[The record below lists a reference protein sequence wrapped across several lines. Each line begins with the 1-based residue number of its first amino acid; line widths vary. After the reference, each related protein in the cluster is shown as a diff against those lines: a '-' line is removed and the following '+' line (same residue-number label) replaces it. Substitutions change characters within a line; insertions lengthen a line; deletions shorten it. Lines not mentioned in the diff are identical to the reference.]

1 MADVNNQDIAGL
13 HARLNRFLRE
23 AHKSAS
29 SGLSAITTPDMARFK
44 SYLNAVTVYQTW
56 VVGQPE
62 LDLPETHPRV
72 YTLEA
77 NPAITDVNN
86 EAVNDFLRMLENT
99 RDELTN
105 AASARRAAG
114 LSGFDSQRLT
124 DNVTKAMSFLVDY
137 VEPITPLDLPETSPD
152 AVSSGSGT
160 TGI

>member
-1 MADVNNQDIAGL
+1 MEVNNQDIAGL

-23 AHKSAS
+23 VYKSAS
-29 SGLSAITTPDMARFK
+29 SSLAAITTPDMTRFK

-72 YTLEA
+72 YTLESD
-77 NPAITDVNN
+77 PTITDVNN

-99 RDELTN
+99 RGELVN

-114 LSGFDSQRLT
+114 LSQADSQRLT
-124 DNVTKAMSFLVDY
+124 NNITKATSFLVDY
-137 VEPITPLDLPETSPD
+137 VEPITPLDLPETSPA
-152 AVSSGSGT
+152 AVSSGAGT

>member
-29 SGLSAITTPDMARFK
+29 SGLNTITTPDMARFK
-44 SYLNAVTVYQTW
+44 SYLNAVTVYHTW

-62 LDLPETHPRV
+62 LDLPETHPRT

-77 NPAITDVNN
+77 NPVLGDVNN

-114 LSGFDSQRLT
+114 LSAADSKRLT
-124 DNVTKAMSFLVDY
+124 DNTTKALSFLVDY

-160 TGI
+160 AGI

>member
-1 MADVNNQDIAGL
+1 MAVNNQDIAGL

-23 AHKSAS
+23 IHKSAS
-29 SGLSAITTPDMARFK
+29 SGLAAITTPDMARFK

-72 YTLEA
+72 YTLEV
-77 NPAITDVNN
+77 ITPLSDVNN

-99 RDELTN
+99 RDELVN

-114 LSGFDSQRLT
+114 LSASDSKRLS
-124 DNVTKAMSFLVDY
+124 DNITKATSFLVDY
-137 VEPITPLDLPETSPD
+137 VEPITPLDLPETSPA
-152 AVSSGSGT
+152 AVSSGVGT